1 ASPTPKRGPSQGD
14 HGGGRGGRAASRP
27 IAGTADSILVG
38 KGAARPPAMPRPYFF
53 PPGKTCV
60 RSEFFR
66 YVRRTSRHV
75 RTTADRDDQF
85 KLERGTRTSEP
96 TSSFRDPGR
105 RRVFELRLHIAATE
119 SFADRR

>member
-1 ASPTPKRGPSQGD
+1 MS
-14 HGGGRGGRAASRP
+14 
-27 IAGTADSILVG
+27 
-38 KGAARPPAMPRPYFF
+38 RPYFF
-53 PPGKTCV
+53 PPGKICV

-85 KLERGTRTSEP
+85 RLERGTRTSEP

-119 SFADRR
+119 SFAGRRRSWPAAQGAAVDHRGGRLLYVEREGEKIICGPHQCRGR